1 MDAVDR
7 IVDQWRRER
16 PDRDPSPMLVIGR
29 LHRLAGLLEAELRPV
44 FADAGLGDGDFDVLA
59 TLRRAGSPFLL
70 TPGQLAE
77 QTMVTT
83 GATTKRLDRLQ
94 ARGLIARE
102 VSATDGRV
110 RLVRLTDTG
119 LATVDAVVERHLANE
134 ERLVAALAPAD
145 RVALAGL
152 LSQWLQVVEGD
163 PNPGPAPAGPRAPA
177 TTAR

>member
-16 PDRDPSPMLVIGR
+16 PDLDPSPMLVIGR

-119 LATVDAVVERHLANE
+119 LATVDAVVGNASILRTSAT
-134 ERLVAALAPAD
+134 ATP
-145 RVALAGL
+145 
-152 LSQWLQVVEGD
+152 
-163 PNPGPAPAGPRAPA
+163 PAPAGSTQRLTIETNGLSTTDADFGMPA
-177 TTAR
+177 KRDS

>member
-16 PDRDPSPMLVIGR
+16 PDLDPSPMLLIGR

-44 FADAGLGDGDFDVLA
+44 FAEAGLGDGDFDVLA
-59 TLRRAGSPFLL
+59 TLRRAGAPFLL

-102 VSATDGRV
+102 VSASDGRS
-110 RLVRLTDTG
+110 RQVRLTDAG
-119 LATVDAVVERHLANE
+119 LTTVDAVVQQHLANE
-134 ERLVAALAPAD
+134 ERLVAGLSPAD
-145 RVALAGL
+145 QATLRVL
-152 LSQWLQVVEGD
+152 LSRWLCVIEPD
-163 PNPGPAPAGPRAPA
+163 
-177 TTAR
+177 